1 MKNESPALLVHI
13 AITCLIGTL
22 VGWISY
28 GVFFKKADT
37 SKRELEEN
45 QSIITKQ
52 INDLKNQLT
61 QLGINKDNVDKI
73 AKEKE
78 DLLNK
83 VKGNLDVAKTKAGG
97 LKTDYEFAKAK
108 ATNLSNDAV
117 NSIANYQNLI
127 ADFQMRGGETTITL
141 GFFMECDLGGI
152 TVSYNQI
159 YTQIYNT
166 HPLYYKAAFIVFGDH
181 ATKHLANLKFTQFN
195 AYWTIAKEA
204 CDKLGEFKKSE
215 IVKNARD
222 LWKNAQNLAEE
233 TKISLSNAQR
243 ELDSAKINIEDIKG
257 KLTNEEG
264 KLNILL
270 ASLPK
275 IEHWKESVINVVNYL
290 EIPNLLF
297 SLSLFIVSLI
307 RTFVVFGW
315 FSKCSV

>member
-22 VGWISY
+22 VAWISF
-28 GVFFKKADT
+28 GIFFKKADT

-307 RTFVVFGW
+307 RTFVVLGW